1 MAEGVVTE
9 GEKVVDVAKPSG
21 EDAPDGEKEASR
33 NEVEEK
39 EAEDK
44 VKGAIIFYFAS

>member
-9 GEKVVDVAKPSG
+9 GEKVVDVEKPSG
-21 EDAPDGEKEASR
+21 ENAPAAADGDKEASR

-44 VKGAIIFYFAS
+44 VNG